1 MSEKSDDCQGFIRVV
16 GIMQQ
21 IDLAKAAVGRRLG
34 EERAKLNM
42 SVTTACEQFGV
53 SRSSWYGYEAGE
65 VFPTQKIL
73 AALAA
78 AGIDISYILTGQR
91 GTPLPAGE
99 GPGVRAAPLS
109 SDEEWVL
116 DCYRTATGEA
126 RRLIEQAARVA
137 KEQVAPRQVT
147 RPARVAPGR
156 VKKVA

>member
-1 MSEKSDDCQGFIRVV
+1 MAQRLIEER
-16 GIMQQ
+16 
-21 IDLAKAAVGRRLG
+21 LAKGWSASDMARHGGVTPAAIYYYEKGRRPDS
-34 EERAKLNM
+34 E
-42 SVTTACEQFGV
+42 F
-53 SRSSWYGYEAGE
+53 
-65 VFPTQKIL
+65 L
-73 AALAA
+73 AAIAA
-78 AGIDISYILTGQR
+78 AGADVLYILTGQR
-91 GTPLPAGE
+91 SAGTA
-99 GPGVRAAPLS
+99 AAPAEADPLT